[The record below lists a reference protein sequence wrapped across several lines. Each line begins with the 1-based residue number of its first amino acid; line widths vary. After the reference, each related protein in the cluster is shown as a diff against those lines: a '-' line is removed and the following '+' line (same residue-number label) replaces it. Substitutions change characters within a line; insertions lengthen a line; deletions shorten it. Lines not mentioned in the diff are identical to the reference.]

1 MPWGDTD
8 RVSKSGGAAPW
19 GDRDEELPL
28 PRVPKAKGGIIHPA
42 RHHELVHS
50 EENRPLRGK
59 KKARGGII
67 QRRPVAPKIS
77 IAVIA
82 KRHPLP
88 PPVPDEDGDTN
99 RWQESP
105 GMKRGGNWIAGAI
118 KHPGALRRQ
127 LGVKEGEKIPAGKL
141 RKAAEKG
148 GKLGQRA
155 RLAETLRGF
164 HKAKGGVCKDCGKA
178 HRGECKMARGG
189 QIRAKISKF
198 DSTKTVPGN
207 LPTSMAGKKLAAG
220 GAAKQRRGFPHTI
233 APLKGLAKGGK
244 VRGGGAA
251 QRGLRFEGIY

>member
-1 MPWGDTD
+1 MPWGETD
-8 RVSKSGGAAPW
+8 RVSKSGGAKPW
-19 GDRDEELPL
+19 GDSEEELPL
-28 PRVPKAKGGIIHPA
+28 PRIKKARGGLTHPA
-42 RHHELVHS
+42 RQHELDHP
-50 EENRPLRGK
+50 EENLPLRGK

-77 IAVIA
+77 IAVVA
-82 KRHPLP
+82 KRHPIA
-88 PPVPDEDGDTN
+88 PPVPDEDDD
-99 RWQESP
+99 
-105 GMKRGGNWIAGAI
+105 GMREGGKWIAGAI

-141 RKAAEKG
+141 RKAAESG

-164 HKAKGGVCKDCGKA
+164 HKAKGGVCKDCGKR
-178 HRGECKMARGG
+178 HGGECKMARGG
-189 QIRAKISKF
+189 KISGKISKY

-207 LPTSMAGKKLAAG
+207 LPTDMAGKKMAAG
-220 GAAKQRRGFPHTI
+220 GAAKERRGFPHTI
-233 APLKGLAKGGK
+233 PPPKRLARGGK